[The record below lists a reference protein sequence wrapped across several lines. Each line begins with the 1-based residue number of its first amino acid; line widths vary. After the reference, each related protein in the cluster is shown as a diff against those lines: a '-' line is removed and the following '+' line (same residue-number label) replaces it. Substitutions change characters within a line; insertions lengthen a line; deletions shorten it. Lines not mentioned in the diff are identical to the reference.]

1 MNSAMSHPYKTNLY
15 FSTDLILQ
23 ICFLLLENIIK
34 RGTVFLNLKDELHLT
49 SMKQDTGA
57 FFFFFRFNSIYIS
70 GCYKNN
76 SFELLLGQVKCRI
89 MDLACSYT
97 PTKSLLSS
105 ACLIPFYNICCYK
118 SGSFGLLPT

>member
-34 RGTVFLNLKDELHLT
+34 RGTVSLNLKDELHLT

-57 FFFFFRFNSIYIS
+57 FFFLDLTAFTFLGIIKTIVLSCCLARLNV
-70 GCYKNN
+70 
-76 SFELLLGQVKCRI
+76 ELW
-89 MDLACSYT
+89 T
-97 PTKSLLSS
+97 
-105 ACLIPFYNICCYK
+105 
-118 SGSFGLLPT
+118 